1 MNWKRPIVS
10 AVPVLALFSVWEL
23 LSRTELL
30 DSLLF
35 PPPSVLLAAA
45 WGMLASGELPA
56 QIRATMTR
64 TLAGCLIGS
73 LLGFFTGLLMGGVRM
88 VRWFLEPVVS
98 ALNSTPKLTLLPMAM
113 LFLGIG
119 DAARVALIAASAF
132 IVLAIHAVDAARSVQ
147 ASYVELAVNYGARRR
162 DLLRRVYL
170 PAALPQ
176 VFTGLRIALGRALV
190 ITVSVEIVGS
200 SDGLGSMIWL
210 AWQTL
215 TTEKLY
221 VGVLVTASIGALL
234 HGGLQRLEGLLIP
247 WKRTANAR

>member
-10 AVPVLALFSVWEL
+10 AVPVLALFSAWEL

-30 DSLLF
+30 DPLLF

-64 TLAGCLIGS
+64 TLIGCLLGS
-73 LLGFFTGLLMGGVRM
+73 LLGFITGLLMGGVRI
-88 VRWFLEPVVS
+88 VRWFLEPAVS

-132 IVLAIHAVDAARSVQ
+132 IVLAIHAADAARSVQ
-147 ASYVELAVNYGARRR
+147 AGYVELAVNYGARRR

-170 PAALPQ
+170 PATLPQ

-221 VGVLVTASIGALL
+221 VGVLVTASIGTLL
-234 HGGLQRLEGLLIP
+234 HWGLQRLEGLLLP
-247 WKRTANAR
+247 WKGTADAR